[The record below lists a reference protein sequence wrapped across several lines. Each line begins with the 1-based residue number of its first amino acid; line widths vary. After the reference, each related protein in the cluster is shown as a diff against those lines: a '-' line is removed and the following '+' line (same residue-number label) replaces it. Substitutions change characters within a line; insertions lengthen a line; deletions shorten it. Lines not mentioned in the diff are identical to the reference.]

1 MNAAF
6 TTGPEVSIAIA
17 RGGGPAGWLA
27 TALRLDARL
36 AELASRPGDPALT
49 RLRLLWWEEA
59 VGALAD
65 GPLPVDPILL
75 ALRPLLQRR
84 PDRADLIA
92 RCVASW
98 DEWEGTAPD
107 GEPVARAR
115 AGMLCDGLAH
125 PHAVTAMTG
134 WADAQ
139 MGSPREAEAWLR
151 EGLSRRWPRALIG
164 QRLLARAALHRLESR
179 SERALALRLVGW
191 SVTGW

>member
-1 MNAAF
+1 MNAPF
-6 TTGPEVSIAIA
+6 TTGPERSIAIA

-27 TALRLDARL
+27 TALTLDARL
-36 AELASRPGDPALT
+36 AELAGRPGDPALT

-75 ALRPLLQRR
+75 ALRPLLQER
-84 PDRADLIA
+84 PNRADLIA

-98 DEWEGTAPD
+98 DEWEISD

-115 AGMLCDGLAH
+115 AGLLCDGLSQS
-125 PHAVTAMTG
+125 HAITGLAG
-134 WADAQ
+134 WAAAQ
-139 MGSPREAEAWLR
+139 MGEPGKAEAWLR
-151 EGLSRRWPRALIG
+151 EGLSRRWPRVLIG
-164 QRLLARAALHRLESR
+164 QRLLARAALHRLEGR

-191 SVTGW
+191 SVSGS